1 MLCLIR
7 NQKEYGSFKLIVDK
21 KVRPCMFYLLKRES
35 NHTLNNSHT
44 CTVVSIPDESRIT
57 RAVEQSFCICTSGIV
72 PTAVVGILSTLIN
85 VCNEINTMMS
95 ANIIVGREFKKK
107 KNIYIYIYLN

>member
-1 MLCLIR
+1 
-7 NQKEYGSFKLIVDK
+7 
-21 KVRPCMFYLLKRES
+21 MFYLLKRES

-44 CTVVSIPDESRIT
+44 CTVVSIPDEYRIT
-57 RAVEQSFCICTSGIV
+57 RAVEQSLCICTSGIV

-107 KNIYIYIYLN
+107 IYIYIYISKLK

>member
-44 CTVVSIPDESRIT
+44 CTVVSIPPESRIT
-57 RAVEQSFCICTSGIV
+57 RAVEQSLCICASGIV

-85 VCNEINTMMS
+85 VCNEIYSMICATM
-95 ANIIVGREFKKK
+95 IVGEE
-107 KNIYIYIYLN
+107 